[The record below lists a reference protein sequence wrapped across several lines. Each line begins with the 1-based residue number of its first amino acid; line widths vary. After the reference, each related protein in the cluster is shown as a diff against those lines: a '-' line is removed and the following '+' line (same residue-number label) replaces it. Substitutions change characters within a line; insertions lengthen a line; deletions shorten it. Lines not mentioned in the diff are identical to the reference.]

1 MCAPAVEVIQK
12 TTEAIQ
18 KLARSFG
25 CSIFPELVQKPFSND
40 RRASN
45 HGRILLGL
53 LLGAVCQSCAPTD
66 VHVRAKPAISAASRT
81 VQQPGPLT
89 SEFLDTAKLEG
100 NNSAANR
107 IAEQH
112 YLKVA
117 LNAWAALKAARD
129 QSDPTLLEIHNQAI
143 ANYLQF
149 LSPGDLAIGAADE
162 VVDGRHMRIVLQDE
176 AKPDGPP
183 GFDQLVAS
191 ERLAIR
197 GLRERY
203 VRAGLGGRLVCQQE
217 PDRVSALSR
226 YTVPEKQQVAR
237 SAVFREVSFPKGRI
251 EILLLDP
258 SKTERIELDGRLWEI
273 GGDFSAPL
281 AAIASRTRFI
291 FQRWQGL
298 FRMEHY
304 ADRQGIFFLE
314 PYDPE
319 KIPVLMVHGI
329 LSSPLMWRD
338 LTNRIMGDPSLQK
351 KYQVWHYTYA
361 TGFPILTSANIFRE
375 QLDGV
380 NIALQ
385 RAGLPPH
392 KPIVLIGHSLGGLL
406 AKMMVSDSHDLIW
419 DQFFRVSPDR
429 LNLSPADRD
438 WIEHLTF
445 FKARHDISRVIFMA
459 SPFKGSKTADMIL
472 FRFSSRLVRF
482 PAKLK
487 GHHYRVFTL
496 NRSLMVKS
504 KENRLIAERQPS
516 SIDLLSPESP
526 ETIALGQLKV
536 APWIPFHLIIGIRHG
551 SNVRRSSDGIVA
563 YSSSYLDGAESELDV
578 QTGHT
583 VTHSPKTEEEVL
595 RILKLN
601 LRHPGTLSDLKRL
614 PRLLPTKSIT
624 EVSNAGVV
632 RSFLTFGR
640 WALRQSQ
647 KH

>member
-1 MCAPAVEVIQK
+1 
-12 TTEAIQ
+12 
-18 KLARSFG
+18 
-25 CSIFPELVQKPFSND
+25 
-40 RRASN
+40 
-45 HGRILLGL
+45 
-53 LLGAVCQSCAPTD
+53 
-66 VHVRAKPAISAASRT
+66 
-81 VQQPGPLT
+81 
-89 SEFLDTAKLEG
+89 
-100 NNSAANR
+100 
-107 IAEQH
+107 
-112 YLKVA
+112 VA
-117 LNAWAALKAARD
+117 LSAWAALKAAPD

-149 LSPGDLAIGAADE
+149 LSPGDLAIGTADE
-162 VVDGRHMRIVLQDE
+162 VVDGRHLRIILRDE

-183 GFDQLVAS
+183 AFDQLIAS
-191 ERLAIR
+191 ERLTIR

-217 PDRVSALSR
+217 PDRISALNR

-237 SAVFREVSFPKGRI
+237 SAVFKMVSFAKGRV
-251 EILLLDP
+251 EILLVDP

-273 GGDFSAPL
+273 GGDFSAPF
-281 AAIASRTRFI
+281 ATMASRTRFV
-291 FQRWQGL
+291 FERWQGL

-329 LSSPLMWRD
+329 LSSPLMWKD
-338 LTNRIMGDPSLQK
+338 LTNRIMGDRVLQK

-361 TGFPILTSANIFRE
+361 TGFPILTSACMLRE
-375 QLDGV
+375 QLDSV

-385 RAGLPPH
+385 RSGLPPH

-406 AKMMVSDSHDLIW
+406 VKMTVSDSHDLIW
-419 DQFFRVSPDR
+419 DQFFRVAPNR
-429 LNLSPADRD
+429 LNLTPADRD
-438 WIEHLTF
+438 WVKQLMF
-445 FKARHDISRVIFMA
+445 FKPRRDISRVIFMA
-459 SPFKGSKTADMIL
+459 SPFKGSKTADIIL

-482 PAKLK
+482 PAELE

-496 NRSLMVKS
+496 NRNLMVRS

-563 YSSSYLDGAESELDV
+563 YSSSHLDGAASELDV

-601 LRHPGTLSDLKRL
+601 LHEPGSRGQPFTYD
-614 PRLLPTKSIT
+614 
-624 EVSNAGVV
+624 
-632 RSFLTFGR
+632 
-640 WALRQSQ
+640 
-647 KH
+647 

>member
-1 MCAPAVEVIQK
+1 MSRSNRQVFQQQRANQVGAPDGRSVLLCLALCAILP
-12 TTEAIQ
+12 
-18 KLARSFG
+18 S
-25 CSIFPELVQKPFSND
+25 CS
-40 RRASN
+40 
-45 HGRILLGL
+45 
-53 LLGAVCQSCAPTD
+53 PTD
-66 VHVRAKPAISAASRT
+66 VHVHPRSAVAGASATLRQTRQRT
-81 VQQPGPLT
+81 PLA
-89 SEFLDTAKLEG
+89 SEFFEATKLEG
-100 NNSAANR
+100 SNLAVNR
-107 IAEQH
+107 VAEQR

-117 LNAWAALKAARD
+117 LDAWAALKAAKN
-129 QSDPTLLEIHNQAI
+129 QLDPTLLEIHNQSLAD
-143 ANYLQF
+143 YLQL
-149 LSPGDLAIGAADE
+149 LSPGDLAIGQADE
-162 VVDGRHMRIVLQDE
+162 VVDGQHLHVILRDE

-183 GFDQLVAS
+183 GFDQLIAA
-191 ERLAIR
+191 ERLRIR
-197 GLRERY
+197 GFRERC
-203 VRAGLGGRLVCQQE
+203 VRFGLGARLVCQQE

-237 SAVFREVSFPKGRI
+237 SAVFKTVSLSEGRV
-251 EILLLDP
+251 EILLVDP
-258 SKTERIELDGRLWEI
+258 SKTERIELDERAWPV

-281 AAIASRTRFI
+281 AAIASRTRFV

-304 ADRQGIFFLE
+304 ATRQGIFFLE

-338 LTNRIMGDPSLQK
+338 LTNRIMGEPVLQK
-351 KYQVWHYTYA
+351 KYQIWHYTYA
-361 TGFPILTSANIFRE
+361 TGYPILTSARMLRE

-392 KPIVLIGHSLGGLL
+392 KAMVLIGHSLGGLL
-406 AKMMVSDSHDLIW
+406 VKMMVSDSGDLIW
-419 DQFFRVSPDR
+419 DQFFRVSPDQ
-429 LNLSPADRD
+429 LDLAPSDRD
-438 WIEHLTF
+438 WVEHLMF
-445 FKARHDISRVIFMA
+445 FKPRHDISRVIFMA

-472 FRFSSRLVRF
+472 FRFSSRLIRF
-482 PAKLK
+482 PTDLE
-487 GHHYRVFTL
+487 GHHYRVFTV
-496 NRSLMVKS
+496 NRQYMVRS

-536 APWIPFHLIIGIRHG
+536 ARSIPFHLIIGVRHG
-551 SNVRRSSDGIVA
+551 SNRLRSSDGIVA

-601 LRHPGTLSDLKRL
+601 LE
-614 PRLLPTKSIT
+614 PR
-624 EVSNAGVV
+624 NRG
-632 RSFLTFGR
+632 F
-640 WALRQSQ
+640 
-647 KH
+647 